1 MLSAKTGFFG
11 CRDMEPVLPVARIES
26 TGPRLV
32 CFAAMVPLHWRAEA
46 QVAESGQL
54 IFGGAIMN
62 AMRANAPALAG
73 AAAGGVLGY
82 FAFVWLLS
90 MGLYG
95 LILPGGLL
103 GLAAGTFKNRS
114 IAVAVVCSLAALLL
128 GLFAEWKSFP
138 FKADDSFG
146 YFLSHFYE
154 LQPMT
159 LVMIALGAVI
169 GFWVPFRR
177 REPRF
182 GLPRVES
189 LIPPD

>member
-1 MLSAKTGFFG
+1 MSRLETSALT
-11 CRDMEPVLPVARIES
+11 L
-26 TGPRLV
+26 
-32 CFAAMVPLHWRAEA
+32 AAAAV
-46 QVAESGQL
+46 
-54 IFGGAIMN
+54 GGA
-62 AMRANAPALAG
+62 
-73 AAAGGVLGY
+73 VGY
-82 FAFVWLLS
+82 FAFMWLAS